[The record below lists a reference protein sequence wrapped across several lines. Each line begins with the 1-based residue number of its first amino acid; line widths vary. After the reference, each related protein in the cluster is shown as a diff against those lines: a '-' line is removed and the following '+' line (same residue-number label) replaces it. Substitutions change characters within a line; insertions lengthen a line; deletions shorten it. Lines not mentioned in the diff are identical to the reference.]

1 MKLIRSVV
9 EKFSYAFEGLIYAIK
24 TDTSISIQFA
34 ITILVLGFALIIKM
48 DTYDFIV
55 ITVMCFLVI
64 VAEFFNSAIEKL
76 ADFVCGG
83 KYELL
88 IKRAKDI
95 SSAAVLV
102 TSSCAAIV
110 GVIIFIQ
117 YF

>member
-1 MKLIRSVV
+1 MKLIKAVV

-24 TDTSISIQFA
+24 NDTSIAIQFA
-34 ITILVLGFALIIKM
+34 ITFIVMSLAIFIKM
-48 DTYDFIV
+48 NTYDFIV